1 MIFLAIIFH
10 FSLQEQAQFYLPSN
24 TSDVS
29 NYVSP
34 VYITGEG
41 QTLFLMESPLQG
53 ASSQVMTIDSQ
64 TNFSEENHGCD
75 ITSSKIRRLL
85 PKPPISNSTDA
96 QPNTPAALGQKKRHK
111 NISTLNYEICPMN
124 PDVVVTTGDGPTAQK
139 FFVCDK
145 CPTEEPIKF
154 ARFEEFSRHYGKIHH
169 LRLVKNASVY
179 CREEN
184 CPFKVQ
190 A

>member
-1 MIFLAIIFH
+1 MLWFKKKILH
-10 FSLQEQAQFYLPSN
+10 FSLQDQAQFFLPSN

-41 QTLFLMESPLQG
+41 QTLLVMESSLQG
-53 ASSQVMTIDSQ
+53 ASSQVMIIDSQ
-64 TNFSEENHGCD
+64 TNFSEGNHGCD
-75 ITSSKIRRLL
+75 TTSTKIRRLL

-96 QPNTPAALGQKKRHK
+96 QLNTLVALGRKKRQK

-139 FFVCDK
+139 FFICDK
-145 CPTEEPIKF
+145 CPAEEPMKF
-154 ARFEEFSRHYGKIHH
+154 VRFEELSRHYGKIHH
-169 LRLVKNASVY
+169 LRLAKNASVY

-184 CPFKVQ
+184 CPFKV
-190 A
+190 